1 MSSPALTIQ
10 SIPGL
15 PLIKAG
21 DDLPALIVQCAAAAG
36 IGWQPGDVLVITSK
50 IVSKAEGRRVD
61 LRTITPSPRA
71 LELAEKTGKDPRE
84 VELVLSESVEVSR
97 YRQGALVVRHRLGF
111 VSASA
116 GIDHSN
122 VGADGE
128 EWVLMLPQDPDVSAR
143 TIRERLQAL
152 TGVPRIGIIISDT
165 HGRPHRRGNVGVAVG
180 VAGIPA
186 WVDLRGRADLFGRV
200 LQHTDIGLADEIAA
214 AADLLS
220 GQAAEGLPVTLIRG
234 LQLPETDGR
243 ASDLVRPPETDLYR

>member
-1 MSSPALTIQ
+1 VSAPALTIQ

-15 PLIKAG
+15 PLIKAD
-21 DDLPALIVQCAAAAG
+21 DDLAVLIANCATAAG
-36 IGWQPGDVLVITSK
+36 IVFQSGDVLVITSK

-71 LELAEKTGKDPRE
+71 VDLAEKTGKDPRE
-84 VELVLSESVEVSR
+84 VELVLSESVEISR
-97 YRQGALVVRHRLGF
+97 FRLGALVVRHRLGF
-111 VSASA
+111 ISASA

-128 EWVLMLPQDPDVSAR
+128 EWVLMLPRDPDGSAR
-143 TIRERLQAL
+143 ALRSQLRAL
-152 TGVPRIGIIISDT
+152 TGAQIGVILSDT
-165 HGRPHRRGNVGVAVG
+165 HGRPHRRGNVGVAIG

-186 WVDLRGRADLFGRV
+186 WIDLRGQPDLFGRA

-234 LQLPETDGR
+234 LLLPESDGH
-243 ASDLVRPPETDLYR
+243 ATDLVRPPETDLYR

>member
-1 MSSPALTIQ
+1 MSAPALSIQ

-21 DDLPALIVQCAAAAG
+21 DNLAALIAHCAAEAG
-36 IGWQPGDVLVITSK
+36 IVFQSGDVLVITSK
-50 IVSKAEGRRVD
+50 IVSKAEGRRID
-61 LRTITPSPRA
+61 LRTITPSPHA
-71 LELAEKTGKDPRE
+71 FELAEKTGKDPRE
-84 VELVLSESVEVSR
+84 VELILSESVEVSR
-97 YRQGALVVRHRLGF
+97 YRPGALVVRHRLGF

-128 EWVLMLPQDPDVSAR
+128 EWVLMLPRDPDASAR
-143 TIRERLQAL
+143 TLRSQLQAL
-152 TGVPRIGIIISDT
+152 TGARIGIILSDT
-165 HGRPHRRGNVGVAVG
+165 HGRPHRRGNVGVAIG

-186 WVDLRGRADLFGRV
+186 WVDLRGQPDLFGRV

-234 LQLPETDGR
+234 LRLPESDGR